1 MIALLRRELLLSW
14 RHGSDTLGAVLFFV
28 ITATLFPFAVGPSP
42 EMLARIAP
50 GAVWV
55 SALLAAVL
63 PLDRMFAADAEDG
76 TLDQLLVSGLSAPAV
91 ALAKAGAHWLT
102 TGLPLLLASAPV
114 SAAFGLPAEQV
125 LVLVAGLLPGT
136 MTLSLLGAAGAAVVL
151 GARRGALLL
160 PLLVLPLALPVLIFG
175 VGATEPGAA
184 RPNLL
189 LLCAV
194 LCAALPLCPLAA
206 GAGLRTATDA

>member
-1 MIALLRRELLLSW
+1 MKALLRRELLLSW

-28 ITATLFPFAVGPSP
+28 IAATLFPFAVGPSP
-42 EMLARIAP
+42 DLLARIAP

-63 PLDRMFAADAEDG
+63 PLDRMFTADAEDG
-76 TLDQLLVSGLSAPAV
+76 TLDQLLVAGLSGPAI
-91 ALAKAGAHWLT
+91 AAAKAAAHWLT
-102 TGLPLLLASAPV
+102 TGVPLLVASAPV
-114 SAAFGLPAEQV
+114 AVAFGVEDDRIAP
-125 LVLVAGLLPGT
+125 LVAGLVPGT
-136 MTLSLLGAAGAAVVL
+136 MALSLLGAAGAAVVL

-160 PLLVLPLALPVLIFG
+160 PLLVLPLAIPVLIFG

-189 LLCAV
+189 LLCAL

-206 GAGLRTATDA
+206 GAGLRAATDS